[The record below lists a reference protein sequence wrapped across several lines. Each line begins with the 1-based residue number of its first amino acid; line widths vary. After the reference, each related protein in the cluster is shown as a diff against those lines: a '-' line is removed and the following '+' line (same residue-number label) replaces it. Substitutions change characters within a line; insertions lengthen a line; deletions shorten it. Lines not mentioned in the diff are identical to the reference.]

1 MKKSIHLSI
10 PKPCHEKWN
19 TFTPAEQGAFCQ
31 SCSKTVL
38 DFTSLSDLEILHF
51 IQHKPAHVCGRFT
64 AEQLKSYTL
73 TPPPQLKKGWSFW
86 KSGLAS
92 MLLVS
97 LYNPVVAHVKQVP
110 QVETESS
117 QAPSAPVVSKPLMTI
132 SGTVTSSED
141 GSALPAVN
149 VWIKGT
155 ARGTT
160 TDLNGNF
167 ELTEVTE
174 KDVLV
179 FSFIGMQTEEYSLR
193 KHAGKLKVEMKMNL
207 DLDMMG
213 ELLVVEE
220 YQHPTVLQRFW
231 KHITSIF

>member
-10 PKPCHEKWN
+10 PKPCQEKWN

-31 SCSKTVL
+31 SCSKTVV
-38 DFTSLSDLEILHF
+38 DFMSLSDLEILHF
-51 IQHKPAHVCGRFT
+51 IQHKPAHVCGRFK
-64 AEQLKSYTL
+64 AEQLKSYQLST
-73 TPPPQLKKGWSFW
+73 PPQLKKGWSFW

-97 LYNPVVAHVKQVP
+97 LYNPVAAQVKQVT

-117 QAPSAPVVSKPLMTI
+117 QAPSAPVVSKPFMSI

-141 GSALPAVN
+141 GSTLPGVN

-160 TDLNGNF
+160 TDMDGNF
-167 ELTEVTE
+167 ELTDLIE

-179 FSFIGMQTEEYSLR
+179 FSFIGLQTEEYSLNV
-193 KHAGKLKVEMKMNL
+193 HAGKLKVEMKMNL

-231 KHITSIF
+231 KNLKSIF